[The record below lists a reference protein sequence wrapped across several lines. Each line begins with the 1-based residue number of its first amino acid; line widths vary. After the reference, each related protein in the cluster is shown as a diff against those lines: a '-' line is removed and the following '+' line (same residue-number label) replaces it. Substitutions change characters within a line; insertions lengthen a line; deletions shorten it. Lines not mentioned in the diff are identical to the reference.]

1 MFQLFTFLLLVSTA
15 VSVPF
20 PAPATARDLHI
31 RNGFDIDP
39 HATQQAD
46 PPLEILTHTGGCD
59 TMENGSDDVIYSKN
73 FPMTQHFASYN
84 LGRDL
89 KPTEFLDFSNNH
101 CGNFLYHAPSGQ
113 KAGCYPIT
121 SSDLPDCFRVW
132 SSQ

>member
-1 MFQLFTFLLLVSTA
+1 MFQLFTFLLLVSSA

-20 PAPATARDLHI
+20 SAGATARDVQI
-31 RNGFDIDP
+31 RNSFEINP

-46 PPLEILTHTGGCD
+46 PPLEIVTNTGDCD
-59 TMENGSDDVIYSKN
+59 TMANGSDDVIYSKN
-73 FPMTQHFASYN
+73 FPTTQHFASYN

-101 CGNFLYHAPSGQ
+101 CGNFVYHAPSGQ